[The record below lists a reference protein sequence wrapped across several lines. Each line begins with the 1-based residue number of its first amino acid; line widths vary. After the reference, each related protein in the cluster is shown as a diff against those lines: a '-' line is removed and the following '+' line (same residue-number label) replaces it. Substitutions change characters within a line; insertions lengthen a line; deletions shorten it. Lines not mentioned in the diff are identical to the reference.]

1 MNAKVLQYPLAA
13 SPPTAP
19 YSPALA
25 VGPFIFMSGQTGRDP
40 ATQQAGNTIEEQ
52 TDQALRNMRS
62 VLAEADADLSHVV
75 TLTVFLARNEDR
87 PGMNAVYRKYFSEPF
102 PARATVVVSL
112 GGPDSLIEI
121 QGIAYVGT

>member
-1 MNAKVLQYPLAA
+1 MIAKVLQYPLPA
-13 SPPTAP
+13 SAPTAP

-40 ATQQAGNTIEEQ
+40 GTQQVGTTIEEQ

-62 VLAEADADLSHVV
+62 VLAEAGADLGNVV
-75 TLTVFLARNEDR
+75 TLTIFLARNEDR
-87 PGMNAVYRKYFSEPF
+87 PGMNSVYRKYFREPF

-112 GGPDSLIEI
+112 GGPESLIEI
-121 QGIAYVGT
+121 QGIAYVGA